1 MGVANDYV
9 TLIDNESS
17 TKDKLDI
24 IECRTRER
32 LAVLLGVD
40 DDGSIPDKFNYIVAD
55 VVAARFSRIGN
66 EGMKSANQDGLG
78 LVFQENDFAQFMAE
92 INQYKNG
99 DIVGPRHG
107 KVWFV

>member
-40 DDGSIPDKFNYIVAD
+40 DDGSIPAKFNYIVAD
-55 VVAARFSRIGN
+55 VSAARFSRIGN
-66 EGMKSANQDGLG
+66 EGMKSANQDGLSM
-78 LVFQENDFAQFMAE
+78 VFQDDDFSRYMSE
-92 INQYKNG
+92 INEYKHG
-99 DIVGPRHG
+99 YFGPHHG
-107 KVWFV
+107 KVTFL